1 MNWITLSLS
10 MIITLVVFYIFA
22 KAVKLF
28 GIELL

>member
-22 KAVKLF
+22 KVVKLF
-28 GIELL
+28 GIGLL